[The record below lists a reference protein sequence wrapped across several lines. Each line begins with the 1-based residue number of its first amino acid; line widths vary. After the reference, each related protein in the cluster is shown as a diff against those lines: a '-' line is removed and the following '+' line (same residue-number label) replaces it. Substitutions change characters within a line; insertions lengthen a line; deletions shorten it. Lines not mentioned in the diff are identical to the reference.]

1 MSKEIRQLI
10 FIACLSSLLFA
21 CGGGG
26 GGAGDPADDIPA
38 DDNAAAGNENSP
50 GNDSTATATETLQVF
65 IKTTTG
71 TNTTYFPN
79 IGESLQ
85 SRTEYIF
92 RLLPDT
98 QAASIFD
105 KNYSPSYATSSISA
119 YTIDDRLF
127 IREDIRPFE
136 PSGSHNYTEY
146 GIDENDAA
154 FDGSAT
160 VLKRFTIND
169 PSGLVDG
176 CWALSGEDYVY
187 MNKRVYDSF
196 YGYVG
201 GDMRQITNVTNGF
214 YGVGTS
220 SEVRCFED
228 GGITTLYSEKGKFYR
243 VIANISLVVIDGE
256 TKTQLRIELMNF
268 LLNGR
273 QGGYITNI
281 SLPGENYSTSSNL
294 RHFAFDNGKFYF
306 SLYRDTDGAIEIW
319 EATRI
324 PDETNK
330 DTEPVKIYDAV
341 TGFKPVYF
349 DVDDGKIVVA
359 GSGQSKFLLLDT
371 INGTERIF
379 DVGVKIYNIQ
389 VLFAKL

>member
-1 MSKEIRQLI
+1 MSKQIRHLI
-10 FIACLSSLLFA
+10 FITFLSTLLFA

-26 GGAGDPADDIPA
+26 AGDPAGDD
-38 DDNAAAGNENSP
+38 AASENENNP

-79 IGESLQ
+79 IGESLE
-85 SRTEYIF
+85 SKTEYIF

-105 KNYSPSYATSSISA
+105 KNYSPSYATSSISV

-187 MNKRVYDSF
+187 RNKRVYDP
-196 YGYVG
+196 YNGYVG

-228 GGITTLYSEKGKFYR
+228 GVVTLYSEKGKFYR
-243 VIANISLVVIDGE
+243 VFVTLGPVIVNGE
-256 TKTQLRIELMNF
+256 TKTQLRIEPDGLR
-268 LLNGR
+268 LDGR
-273 QGGYITNI
+273 KGGYITNI